1 MKKLTLALVLIAA
14 FCLFA
19 VSPVVAAV
27 TDPFA
32 PAAGNITAKYSL
44 NTNAVSFPTATYKPS
59 IDKTL
64 DKAFTAL
71 AYKPSIDKTLD
82 KVFLVPAM
90 TAIKT
95 SNGGYLS
102 VIKFPWEL

>member
-32 PAAGNITAKYSL
+32 PAAGNVTAKFTYGL
-44 NTNAVSFPTATYKPS
+44 AGKNIVSFPTATYKPY
-59 IDKTL
+59 IE
-64 DKAFTAL
+64 A
-71 AYKPSIDKTLD
+71 TLD
-82 KVFLVPAM
+82 KVFKVPAM

-95 SNGGYLS
+95 SNGGYVS
-102 VIKFPWEL
+102 VVNFPWEL